1 MYLLLL
7 TFLIPCSGHF
17 IYMDSSKQNPGDV
30 LRIQTPFF
38 PASHGVCYIRFWY
51 YMFGS
56 PSMGPLKVCYLVVS
70 QNPLW
75 KKMLICYKGCIH
87 NIFEYECVQPIE
99 DFIIFSIFSYVT
111 FAVFQVFLQNR
122 NGNTTDLFWEM
133 AGSQGMQWNYVNIPL
148 GSAQDFSVIF
158 EATRG
163 DQGNSDIA
171 VDDVSFTPE
180 CSTGGNRI

>member
-1 MYLLLL
+1 M
-7 TFLIPCSGHF
+7 C
-17 IYMDSSKQNPGDV
+17 V
-30 LRIQTPFF
+30 
-38 PASHGVCYIRFWY
+38 
-51 YMFGS
+51 
-56 PSMGPLKVCYLVVS
+56 
-70 QNPLW
+70 
-75 KKMLICYKGCIH
+75 
-87 NIFEYECVQPIE
+87 CVQPIE
-99 DFIIFSIFSYVT
+99 NFIIFGILMFSYIT